1 MEKKIYS
8 GLMTQ
13 RVKTTCQPIMA
24 TSKADVKVKTGT
36 TGTEDWTPVD
46 GGELPTS
53 ISTEI

>member
-36 TGTEDWTPVD
+36 SGTEDWTPVD

-53 ISTEI
+53 ISTEL